1 MGLNE
6 KKLIAYGKLLIELSY
21 DSFCGFYKEYRHF
34 VETNYMK
41 YSKRFHI
48 DFFSSLTE
56 EQTMQFLYIQEKIA
70 REVLKGFFEMI
81 LENRDKYKI
90 VYVGEDFDRYID
102 LTGDLSKLETM
113 LFEENG
119 LIEKYS
125 KCKNIV
131 HKIREAESSIQ

>member
-1 MGLNE
+1 M
-6 KKLIAYGKLLIELSY
+6 
-21 DSFCGFYKEYRHF
+21 HF
-34 VETNYMK
+34 VETNHIK
-41 YSKRFHI
+41 YKSRFYI

-81 LENRDKYKI
+81 LENRDKYRI

-102 LTGDLSKLETM
+102 LTGDLNKLETM

-125 KCKNIV
+125 KCKDIV
-131 HKIREAESSIQ
+131 HKVREMESSIQ

>member
-6 KKLIAYGKLLIELSY
+6 EKLIAYGKLLIELSY
-21 DSFCGFYKEYRHF
+21 NNFCSLFGAYMHF
-34 VETNYMK
+34 VETNHIK
-41 YSKRFHI
+41 YKSRFYI

-81 LENRDKYKI
+81 LENRDKYRI

-102 LTGDLSKLETM
+102 LTGDLNKLETM

-125 KCKNIV
+125 KCKDIV
-131 HKIREAESSIQ
+131 HKVREMESSIQ